1 MIGPGDPGR
10 CVVLRYMPGP
20 STLAVFALAALTL
33 LVIPGP
39 AVLYIVTRSVD
50 EGRTAGLAS
59 VAGVHIG
66 TAVHV
71 GAAALGLSA
80 LLVASSTAFT
90 AVKLGG
96 AAYLVIIG
104 LRRLL
109 TRGERADVAAPARAP
124 LRRIV
129 AQGAVVNILNPKTAL
144 FFLAFLPQ
152 FVDTSK
158 GHVGLQVLML
168 GALFMLLGLMSDGT
182 YALVGAASRDWLRR
196 RLLHSRRQRYITGGV
211 YITLGAA
218 AALAGSSRHA

>member
-1 MIGPGDPGR
+1 
-10 CVVLRYMPGP
+10 MPGP
-20 STLAVFALAALTL
+20 STLALFSLAAITL

-59 VAGVHIG
+59 VLGVHMG

-71 GAAALGLSA
+71 AAAALGLSA

-90 AVKLGG
+90 VVKLAG
-96 AAYLVIIG
+96 AAYLIAIG

-109 TRGERADVAAPARAP
+109 TRDKARGEVAPVRAP

-129 AQGAVVNILNPKTAL
+129 AQGAIVNILNPKTAL

-152 FVDTSK
+152 FVDTGR
-158 GHVGLQVLML
+158 GHVGLQVLAL
-168 GALFMLLGLMSDGT
+168 GGVFMLLGVLSDST
-182 YALVGAASRDWLRR
+182 YALVGSAARGWLRR
-196 RLLHSRRQRYITGGV
+196 HVLDSRRQRYVTGGV
-211 YITLGAA
+211 YLTLGAA
-218 AALAGSSRHA
+218 SALAGSARQS